1 MCKELLEYGVPAL
14 HFYTLNMEKSVNEV
28 LKNIGRYIPVDDDK
42 KKKNSSSSSSNSTK
56 EIKVDDAK
64 K

>member
-42 KKKNSSSSSSNSTK
+42 KKKIVVVSSNSTK